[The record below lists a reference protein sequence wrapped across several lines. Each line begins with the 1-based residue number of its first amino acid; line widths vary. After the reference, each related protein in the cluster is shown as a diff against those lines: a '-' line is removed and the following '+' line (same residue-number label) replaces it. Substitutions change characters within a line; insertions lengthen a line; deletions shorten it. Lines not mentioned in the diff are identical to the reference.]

1 MRDFQDEEPE
11 EDRPPDLV
19 GPALPKEREIAFLF
33 GSEWRRRKRG
43 LEVVRRENLQRKER
57 RAAVLFG
64 TERPIDEW
72 FKGENVCHKCGL
84 TRSQG
89 FGFQRGPEYWTPAYR
104 DAFESGRCDHDP
116 RPIFKIVP
124 SAFLK
129 FAEQNRPK
137 DPDATASGFAQ
148 WLYSLYGTGYGKEED
163 RERGKELEPI
173 IFERRRNMG
182 GQVDNGYLRSIQ
194 SDWRLRH
201 NGLHLPD
208 RDHVQYFTINHLRV
222 NGEALRV
229 SPDLIYQNERTN
241 EGLIV
246 ELKYTRMRIPRNLW
260 PNVWGQLWCYAQTDL
275 ARSMDQLRVVGEV
288 WAEKTTWHGPR
299 NNRVTIETLS
309 LRETVRRDPR
319 APAFDRFF
327 SALFDIYASG
337 GRRGTNLLRR

>member
-1 MRDFQDEEPE
+1 M
-11 EDRPPDLV
+11 
-19 GPALPKEREIAFLF
+19 
-33 GSEWRRRKRG
+33 
-43 LEVVRRENLQRKER
+43 VRREILHRKER

-64 TERPIDEW
+64 TERPLDEW
-72 FKGENVCHKCGL
+72 FKDENVCHKCGL

-89 FGFQRGPEYWTPAYR
+89 LGFGFQRGPEHWTQAYR

-116 RPIFKIVP
+116 RPTFNVVP
-124 SAFLK
+124 SVFLK

-137 DPDATASGFAQ
+137 EPDATASGFAQ

-163 RERGKELEPI
+163 RERGKQVEPI

-182 GQVDNGYLRSIQ
+182 GQVDNGFLRSIR
-194 SDWRLRH
+194 SDWRLRY
-201 NGLHLPD
+201 NGLHLPN
-208 RDHVQYFTINHLRV
+208 RDQVQYLAIDHLRV

-275 ARSMDQLRVVGEV
+275 AKGMDHLRVVGEV
-288 WAEKTTWHGPR
+288 WAEKTEWYGRR
-299 NNRVTIETLS
+299 NNRATIETLS

-337 GRRGTNLLRR
+337 GRRGHLLRR